1 MATSF
6 PKDKLKVV
14 LLEGIHQSAVDTFK
28 SAGYTN
34 LVHLPSALPQK
45 ELIETIKDAHMVGVR
60 SRTHIQGPVLEA
72 AEKLMAIGCFCIGT
86 NQVDLETTKS
96 RGIPTFNAPHSNTR
110 SVAEL
115 VIAEIVMLLRGIG
128 DKSRAAHD
136 GKWLKTAENSNEVRG
151 KTLGIIGYGHIG
163 SQVSILAE
171 AFGLRVQYYDIVP
184 KLPMGNAQQVPTLDM
199 LLETSDMVTLHVP
212 ATPDTVKM
220 VGANEIAKMKRG
232 SLLLNLSRGNVVDI
246 DALKVALLE
255 GQLRG
260 AGVDVFPVEPASNN
274 HSFESPLRNVPNV
287 VLTPH
292 IGGSTLEAQ
301 RNIGVEVASKLIQY
315 SDKGATIGAVNFP
328 NISLTL
334 QDGGHRLLH
343 VHKNQ
348 PGILEKINSVLAKNK
363 ANIIGQ
369 HLQTSGDIGYVV
381 TDIAQEHGA
390 NLKSD
395 LLDIPGTIRCR
406 ILF

>member
-1 MATSF
+1 
-6 PKDKLKVV
+6 
-14 LLEGIHQSAVDTFK
+14 
-28 SAGYTN
+28 
-34 LVHLPSALPQK
+34 
-45 ELIETIKDAHMVGVR
+45 
-60 SRTHIQGPVLEA
+60 
-72 AEKLMAIGCFCIGT
+72 
-86 NQVDLETTKS
+86 
-96 RGIPTFNAPHSNTR
+96 
-110 SVAEL
+110 
-115 VIAEIVMLLRGIG
+115 
-128 DKSRAAHD
+128 
-136 GKWLKTAENSNEVRG
+136 
-151 KTLGIIGYGHIG
+151 
-163 SQVSILAE
+163 
-171 AFGLRVQYYDIVP
+171 
-184 KLPMGNAQQVPTLDM
+184 M

-390 NLKSD
+390 NLKSEF
-395 LLDIPGTIRCR
+395 LDIPGTIRCR